1 MPLILLC
8 GYPCSGKST
17 IVNLLVDLLKQYF
30 SEYSIIVVDEF
41 KSSNLQSSQITTL
54 DNDIR
59 CDIYADSKKER
70 EFRGQQKSEV
80 ERALAQSQSIIVI
93 MDAPNY
99 IKGYRYELY
108 CVAKSYKQQHIVLF
122 SDIPAEI
129 SKQWNSKINRYP
141 DDLLSDMISRFE
153 RPQSTQRWDN
163 PLITIEPHL
172 WDSPSTDNMESVIIQ
187 IKQLLNNKEKRKIQP
202 NKSTQLTIISSSNYL
217 QNLEHVTQQVV
228 DHILRSQTNG
238 LSLVELPTC
247 FQNEHNRDVVLQ
259 LTNSD
264 TKYMIGNLIRLKRRY
279 IAVQR
284 LKFDQLKSLPDS
296 ASIAANFMQFI
307 SFSADSYDDDAS

>member
-17 IVNLLVDLLKQYF
+17 IVSLLADILKQHLPH
-30 SEYSIIVVDEF
+30 YSILIVDEF
-41 KSSNLQSSQITTL
+41 KSGNLQSKITT
-54 DNDIR
+54 NYDIR
-59 CDIYADSKKER
+59 CDIYADSLKER

-80 ERALAQSQSIIVI
+80 ERALTQSQSTIVI

-108 CVAKSYKQQHIVLF
+108 CMAKSHKHQQIVLF
-122 SDIPAEI
+122 SDIPPEI
-129 SKQWNSKINRYP
+129 SEHWNSKINRYP
-141 DDLLSDMISRFE
+141 VDLLSDMISRFE

-172 WDSPSTDNMESVIIQ
+172 WNSPSTDNMESVIIQ
-187 IKQLLNNKEKRKIQP
+187 IKQLLNNRGKGKIQP

-217 QNLEHVTQQVV
+217 QNLEHITQQVV
-228 DHILRSQTNG
+228 DHVLRSQTSG
-238 LSLVELPTC
+238 LSSVDLPMC

-259 LTNSD
+259 ITNSE
-264 TKYMIGNLIRLKRRY
+264 TKYTIGNLIRLKRRY

-284 LKFDQLKSLPDS
+284 LKFDQLNTVSDD
-296 ASIAANFMQFI
+296 AAIATNFLQFI
-307 SFSADSYDDDAS
+307 SFNGDLCDDEAS